1 MAILCMYFSLIDD
14 HIKRSGNQERRAGIT
29 DEWVKDSLLKYV
41 QLFPP
46 VSCHL
51 EVNVDRA
58 IYGQGRFKSCTFQ
71 EMWQYYSLHKIH
83 QADPAAGS
91 KHDRKIVQEAFISV
105 NQWLRMKER
114 DINTKTLKRFRKY
127 ILEKEVDFFSDLTL

>member
-1 MAILCMYFSLIDD
+1 MYSSLIDD
-14 HIKRSGNQERRAGIT
+14 HIKRSCNQERQATIS

-51 EVNVDRA
+51 EVYIDRA

-71 EMWQYYSLHKIH
+71 EMWQWYSLHKLH
-83 QADPAAGS
+83 QTDRTAGS
-91 KHDRKIVQEAFISV
+91 EQDRKMAQEAYISV
-105 NQWLRMKER
+105 KQWLMMKER
-114 DINTKTLKRFRKY
+114 DIKTKTLKRFRKY
-127 ILEKEVDFFSDLTL
+127 ILDKEVDVFSDLTF